1 MKITFYGAAGEVG
14 RSCIMLESDDTR
26 ILLDAGVKLGAHDEY
41 PLIEDSELQKV
52 DGIVLSHAHL
62 DHSGYLPHVY
72 SAGYMGHVYATK
84 PTFELCTVLISDYM
98 RISNPSNVT
107 KEGLTKMSRHFKQI
121 EYYEDIKIKNLNIR
135 LIPAGH
141 ILGSAMVE
149 VWDSK
154 NRLLYT
160 GDVNF
165 RTTKLLDGAPSG
177 HIKVDTLI
185 TESTYAGDKEEFQ
198 SEKKIMDDMV
208 KSINETITR
217 GGKTVVPSFA
227 VGRAQEVL
235 LMLDDYM
242 KSGRLQKVTIYMD
255 GMISKAM
262 RIHRHNVI
270 FCRDELQKRILLN
283 EDDPFKSVNFEDV
296 KTKQQRAK
304 IMSSDESS
312 IIVTTSGM
320 LTGGPILRYL
330 ERLANDSKNR
340 MVMVGYQ
347 AEGTLGRA
355 MFEGA
360 KEIQLKDKKIQVQM
374 DVSMY
379 HLSAHADRVQLTHF
393 IGSMK
398 DLKNIF
404 IVHGEKE
411 KAVQFHAALKDKYN
425 AHLPELKQ
433 SFEI

>member
-1 MKITFYGAAGEVG
+1 MKLTFYGAAGEVG
-14 RSCIMLESDDTR
+14 RSCIMIESDDTR
-26 ILLDAGVKLGAHDEY
+26 ILLDSGVKLGEHDEY
-41 PLIEDSELQKV
+41 PLIDDKELQGI
-52 DGIVLSHAHL
+52 DGVILSHAHL
-62 DHSGYLPHVY
+62 DHSGYLPHIY

-84 PTFELCTVLISDYM
+84 PTFELSTVLISDYM

-107 KEGLTKMSRHFKQI
+107 KDGLAKLQRHFKQV
-121 EYYEDIKIKNLNIR
+121 EYYEDFKIKNLNIR

-141 ILGSAMVE
+141 ILGSAMIE
-149 VWDSK
+149 VWDSR

-165 RTTKLLDGAPSG
+165 RTTKLLDAAPSG

-198 SEKKIMDDMV
+198 SEKKILDDMV

-255 GMISKAM
+255 GMINKAM
-262 RIHRHNVI
+262 RIHRHNVV

-283 EDDPFKSVNFEDV
+283 EDDPFKSVNFKDV
-296 KTKQQRAK
+296 RTKQERSR

-330 ERLANDSKNR
+330 ERMAADSKNR

-347 AEGTLGRA
+347 AEGTTGRA
-355 MFEGA
+355 IFDGA
-360 KEIQLKDKKIQVQM
+360 KEIMIKDKKVQIRM

-379 HLSAHADRVQLTHF
+379 HLSAHADRVQLMHF

-411 KAVQFHAALKDKYN
+411 KAAQFHAALKGKYN
-425 AHLPELKQ
+425 AHLPSLKGTY
-433 SFEI
+433 EI